1 MLFVFVLFDIYFSSR
16 ATSSQVGR
24 RHCAVERVRWTM
36 QRNGATQAQGVEGR
50 RPCAN
55 AQRPSAQSR
64 DRFLTFCLLC
74 LYGWLAMGQK
84 LSVNSYIL
92 AHSVA
97 HPKGA
102 TARGEVAANAM
113 SRRKGNNSELPS
125 VASCSPQFRLRLV
138 SSPIN
143 GGAFWCGINS
153 YIKPA
158 LKGEVGFAQ
167 AKAGGVIK

>member
-1 MLFVFVLFDIYFSSR
+1 MFCCTMAHFGGQKILVAAGYQRKEQSVWIVLFLCHSVVLYLPGPVLPR
-16 ATSSQVGR
+16 QVGR
-24 RHCAVERVRWTM
+24 RHCAVERVLWTM
-36 QRNGATQAQGVEGR
+36 QRNGVTQAQGVEGR

-55 AQRPSAQSR
+55 AQRPCAQSR

-102 TARGEVAANAM
+102 TARGGSGCECN
-113 SRRKGNNSELPS
+113 E
-125 VASCSPQFRLRLV
+125 QT
-138 SSPIN
+138 
-143 GGAFWCGINS
+143 
-153 YIKPA
+153 
-158 LKGEVGFAQ
+158 KGE
-167 AKAGGVIK
+167 

>member
-1 MLFVFVLFDIYFSSR
+1 
-16 ATSSQVGR
+16 
-24 RHCAVERVRWTM
+24 
-36 QRNGATQAQGVEGR
+36 
-50 RPCAN
+50 
-55 AQRPSAQSR
+55 
-64 DRFLTFCLLC
+64 
-74 LYGWLAMGQK
+74 MGQK

-102 TARGEVAANAM
+102 TARGGSGCECNEQTKGEQLGAAKC
-113 SRRKGNNSELPS
+113 RKLFPLSLAYGLP
-125 VASCSPQFRLRLV
+125 AP
-138 SSPIN
+138 PIN

>member
-1 MLFVFVLFDIYFSSR
+1 MLTLISWHIVSHTPKAPPR
-16 ATSSQVGR
+16 A
-24 RHCAVERVRWTM
+24 
-36 QRNGATQAQGVEGR
+36 
-50 RPCAN
+50 
-55 AQRPSAQSR
+55 
-64 DRFLTFCLLC
+64 
-74 LYGWLAMGQK
+74 
-84 LSVNSYIL
+84 
-92 AHSVA
+92 
-97 HPKGA
+97 
-102 TARGEVAANAM
+102 GEVAANAM

>member
-1 MLFVFVLFDIYFSSR
+1 MVCGTITYFCGQKIQVAAGYQRKEQSKRTVLFLCHSVVFYLPGPRVSKLAGDG
-16 ATSSQVGR
+16 AG
-24 RHCAVERVRWTM
+24 AERVLWTM

-55 AQRPSAQSR
+55 AQRPCAQSR

-102 TARGEVAANAM
+102 TARGGSGCECN
-113 SRRKGNNSELPS
+113 E
-125 VASCSPQFRLRLV
+125 QT
-138 SSPIN
+138 
-143 GGAFWCGINS
+143 
-153 YIKPA
+153 
-158 LKGEVGFAQ
+158 KGE
-167 AKAGGVIK
+167 

>member
-1 MLFVFVLFDIYFSSR
+1 MEDKLVLIATRVHLFPSRTQKLSPCTPTILGWRRPGKIGSCRIPQKQTARKGVLFVFVLFDIYFSSQ
-16 ATSSQVGR
+16 ATSLQVGW

-102 TARGEVAANAM
+102 TARGGSGCECN
-113 SRRKGNNSELPS
+113 E
-125 VASCSPQFRLRLV
+125 QT
-138 SSPIN
+138 
-143 GGAFWCGINS
+143 
-153 YIKPA
+153 
-158 LKGEVGFAQ
+158 KGE
-167 AKAGGVIK
+167 